1 MIKLILLPERAIP
14 VSFESLSTLLLGSLS
29 VTLQIT
35 RTLKVTQR
43 DMLDL
48 KDPVVYEHHSN
59 RHSADPTLGN
69 MQFSLAQQFFRHD
82 LRLYFYICFS
92 ALKWLQGTTY
102 AYSKP

>member
-1 MIKLILLPERAIP
+1 
-14 VSFESLSTLLLGSLS
+14 
-29 VTLQIT
+29 
-35 RTLKVTQR
+35 
-43 DMLDL
+43 MLDL

-92 ALKWLQGTTY
+92 ALKWLQEQNYDRDCPRTQR
-102 AYSKP
+102 YSRQRRIQAKGSGSRDNKRRAETVNGEDIVY